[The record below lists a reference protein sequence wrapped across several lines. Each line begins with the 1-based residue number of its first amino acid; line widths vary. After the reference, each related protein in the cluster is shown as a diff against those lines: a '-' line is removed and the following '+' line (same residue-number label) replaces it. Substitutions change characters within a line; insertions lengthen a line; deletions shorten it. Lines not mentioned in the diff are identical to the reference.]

1 MFSLDYLIL
10 SFYGRFKL
18 EFIVLCVY
26 ILDNMVNGSIRGFY
40 DKCIKTFEHVW
51 MWIMCIIWQ
60 MNASIHS
67 ILIFCLNIFLLIK
80 SVQLAELV
88 HIIFTAT
95 NLTGNIEDFTLFWV
109 FTLRSIETWWVW
121 GKKWYDFRIFG
132 AHSNNFSFWNHSS
145 VSNFVAPK
153 IDE

>member
-1 MFSLDYLIL
+1 MAVSNLNSLFSVCIFWTIW
-10 SFYGRFKL
+10 S
-18 EFIVLCVY
+18 
-26 ILDNMVNGSIRGFY
+26 MVRSRGFY
-40 DKCIKTFEHVW
+40 DKCIKTFEYVC
-51 MWIMCIIWQ
+51 MWIMCISWQ

-67 ILIFCLNIFLLIK
+67 VLIFCLNIFLLIK

-95 NLTGNIEDFTLFWV
+95 NLTENIKVFTLFWV
-109 FTLRSIETWWVW
+109 CILRSIETWWVW
-121 GKKWYDFRIFG
+121 GIKWYDFRIFG